1 MAPIL
6 REGERVAHVEDD
18 STAGAARSSACDT
31 APEPG
36 EYSLFFAA
44 YVAKARAFADPVA
57 RLGDQLGDVH
67 SRLAPLPEAV
77 QLHRYAPGKW
87 SVKEVLGHLIDAERI
102 FAYRALRIARA
113 DATPLAAFEENGYV
127 AAAEIERCPWPELL
141 EEFEHV
147 RQAGILMLRHLPPA
161 AWLRIGTSSGAP
173 LSVRAVAYVMVGHV
187 EHHLEILRQ
196 RYL

>member
-6 REGERVAHVEDD
+6 REGERVANVEDD
-18 STAGAARSSACDT
+18 STAGAARSSACAT

-57 RLGDQLGDVH
+57 RLGDQLGEVH
-67 SRLAPLPEAV
+67 SLLAPLPEAV

-147 RQAGILMLRHLPPA
+147 PPA

>member
-1 MAPIL
+1 MANLPN
-6 REGERVAHVEDD
+6 D
-18 STAGAARSSACDT
+18 SKAGAAIMARTACGSAPAEAGVT
-31 APEPG
+31 ALEPG
-36 EYSLFFAA
+36 DYSPFFAG
-44 YVAKARAFADPVA
+44 YVAKAQAFGDPVA
-57 RLGDQLGDVH
+57 RLGNQWGEVH
-67 SRLAPLPEAV
+67 SLLAPLPEAV

-87 SVKEVLGHLIDAERI
+87 NVKEVLGHLIDTERI

-113 DATPLAAFEENGYV
+113 DVTPLAAFEENGYV
-127 AAAEIERCPWPELL
+127 AAAQTERCPWPELL
-141 EEFEHV
+141 EEFGHV
-147 RQAGILMLRHLPPA
+147 RQASILMLRHLPLA